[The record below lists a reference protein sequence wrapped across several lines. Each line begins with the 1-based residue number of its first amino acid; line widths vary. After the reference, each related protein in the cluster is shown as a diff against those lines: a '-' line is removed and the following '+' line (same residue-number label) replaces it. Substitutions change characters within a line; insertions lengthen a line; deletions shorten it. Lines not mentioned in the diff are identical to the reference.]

1 MMAVKGDDVT
11 IQNSGATVVWTATQ
25 AASVDHPNLIWVENA
40 DGSIEITV
48 GGSDVADDSNGLT
61 LGAGKVIGPITLTQ
75 PQEVLYA
82 IAASGT
88 PKMKI
93 FVTGV

>member
-1 MMAVKGDDVT
+1 MAVKGDDVT

-25 AASVDHPNLIWVENA
+25 AASVDHPNLIWVENKDA
-40 DGSIEITV
+40 SIEITV

-61 LGAGKVIGPITLTQ
+61 LAAGAVLGPFTLTQ

-88 PKMKI
+88 PVVKI
-93 FVTGV
+93 LVTGV

>member
-1 MMAVKGDDVT
+1 MAVKGDDVT

-25 AASVDHPNLIWVENA
+25 AASVDHPNLIWVENK
-40 DGSIEITV
+40 DGSIEMTV

-61 LGAGKVIGPITLTQ
+61 LAAGKVLGPFTLTQ

-88 PKMKI
+88 PTVKI
-93 FVTGV
+93 LVTGV